1 MLYCKAGTNAR
12 QFDVFLRVLECL
24 FYHIHLAHAPS
35 GKQYMQS
42 IISTVDAAL
51 NRKNQRASKNKV
63 REGESDGLRMG
74 GQRTAKVDSFCKFY
88 GT

>member
-12 QFDVFLRVLECL
+12 QFDVFLRVLEC
-24 FYHIHLAHAPS
+24 FIRLAHAPS
-35 GKQYMQS
+35 GKQYMLS

-51 NRKNQRASKNKV
+51 NRKSQRASKNKE

-74 GQRTAKVDSFCKFY
+74 GQRTAKVDSFCKFC